1 MLTKMLLLV
10 CFLVWKMMASLLSPT
25 AFALGTVNF
34 ADYER
39 AHVGIRWTNVWQ
51 KKREKK
57 KREKEMENLEIRRCS
72 PDPDPSLAGFS
83 ALRGENLRRSREK
96 KTTSGL
102 LAEASQGDFFSPHGL
117 LGEKTFL
124 LPSCIQVRNLHKV
137 YMTREGKHCAVNS
150 LELTLY
156 ENQILALL
164 GMLGCAFLFG
174 FFGFHDVT
182 IWMILTYFVGL
193 LEDSLYVVCCVSMKL
208 EHAVTCDGN

>member
-10 CFLVWKMMASLLSPT
+10 CFLIWKMMASLLSPT

-96 KTTSGL
+96 KTTSEL
-102 LAEASQGDFFSPHGL
+102 LAEASQGEDVSSPLVGRRN
-117 LGEKTFL
+117 KAT
-124 LPSCIQVRNLHKV
+124 CIQVRNLHKV